1 MTSADVFPMEP
12 IGGSTAISAA
22 GWKDGYMRVEWKA
35 SGSIYEYGVEERV
48 YILLLNAP
56 SKGRFMKQLMASGV
70 LVN

>member
-1 MTSADVFPMEP
+1 MEP

-22 GWKDGYMRVEWKA
+22 GWKYGYMRVEWKP
-35 SGSIYEYGVEERV
+35 SGLIYEYGVEERV
-48 YILLLNAP
+48 YTLLRNAP